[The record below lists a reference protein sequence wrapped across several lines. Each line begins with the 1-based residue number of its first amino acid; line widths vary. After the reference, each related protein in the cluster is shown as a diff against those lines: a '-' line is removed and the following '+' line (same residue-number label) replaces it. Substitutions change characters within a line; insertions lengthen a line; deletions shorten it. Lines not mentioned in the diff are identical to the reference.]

1 VVSGWQEYVA
11 LARQLDD
18 IRRTGEQSA
27 AEVTRQ
33 QEAVSAGFAALDQR
47 LAAQRERLTR
57 LGGIVGQPYGNQPVQ
72 PAHLPD
78 PVQAL
83 HLARLRA
90 EEADAASA
98 QAEQLAQYPP
108 LFPMWTPLARNL
120 TVYALCAAA
129 AVVIQIALLVAADVD
144 RIDPLT
150 LLAWLCAGLPAMAF
164 FAGVTVISI
173 WGKPRLVPGG
183 APVRHLRLGFA
194 ICLLA
199 MPVAF
204 CAYKL
209 FTAVVLP

>member
-1 VVSGWQEYVA
+1 MVSGWQEYVA

-27 AEVTRQ
+27 LEITRQ

-47 LAAQRERLTR
+47 LAVQRERLTR
-57 LGGIVGQPYGNQPVQ
+57 LGRIAGQPYGNQPVQ

-83 HLARLRA
+83 QLARLRA
-90 EEADAASA
+90 DEADAASA
-98 QAEQLAQYPP
+98 HAEHLAEYPP
-108 LFPMWTPLARNL
+108 LLPLWTPLARNL
-120 TVYALCAAA
+120 TVYALCAGA
-129 AVVIQIALLVAADVD
+129 AVVIQIALLVGADAD

-150 LLAWLCAGLPAMAF
+150 IVASLCAGLPAMAF
-164 FAGVTVISI
+164 LAGVTVISI
-173 WGKPRLVPGG
+173 WGKPRLAGGG

-194 ICLLA
+194 ICFLA

>member
-27 AEVTRQ
+27 AEITRQ

-57 LGGIVGQPYGNQPVQ
+57 LGGVVGQPYGNQPVP
-72 PAHLPD
+72 PAHLPE

-90 EEADAASA
+90 DEADAAGA
-98 QAEQLAQYPP
+98 QAEQLAQHPP

-129 AVVIQIALLVAADVD
+129 AVLVQIALLIAADVD

-150 LLAWLCAGLPAMAF
+150 ILAWSCAGLPAMAF
-164 FAGVTVISI
+164 FAGVTAISI
-173 WGKPRLVPGG
+173 WGKPRLVAG

-194 ICLLA
+194 ICFLA